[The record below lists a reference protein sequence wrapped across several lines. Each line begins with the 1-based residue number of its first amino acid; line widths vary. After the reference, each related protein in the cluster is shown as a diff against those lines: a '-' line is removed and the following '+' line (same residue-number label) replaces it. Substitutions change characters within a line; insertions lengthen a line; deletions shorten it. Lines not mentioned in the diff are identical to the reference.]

1 MKKASLYA
9 RYTLITVLVFTLFFA
24 MGSAISAYV
33 NNNNVADPV
42 EENEPEV
49 IAKQDGKRT
58 NILIL
63 GVDAR
68 PGESSSR
75 SDTML
80 LASIDPGLDQ
90 AVIVSIPRDTKVEVP
105 GSPLDKICT
114 ANFVGG
120 PEYAVEIVE
129 KLLAIN
135 IDYYVEADFNGF
147 KKVIDKIGG
156 VTINVPQ
163 RMYKPSE
170 NIDLYPG
177 TKKLNGYE
185 ALAYVRYRDYL
196 FGDIDRTTHQQEFLV
211 ALADELLQPKTI
223 PKLPGLIKET
233 RNFVNTNMGIKDL
246 IKIASWAPGF
256 TSSSIITQ
264 TLPGYFYDVYNEE
277 GVMEQSY
284 WIADKGEMAD
294 ILDQLFAGKSVAVMQ
309 NSPIAPYVPPTKV
322 EKPSSE
328 EEQEETASDI
338 DGQRDEERSHL
349 PSPGLDQDSSYD
361 DPDWND
367 EGDRNDEDE
376 LNNEDELS
384 DEGDWNYED
393 ELDYEEEH
401 KRQGHWEEEEW
412 EQRQDEESENSSPY
426 SEI

>member
-1 MKKASLYA
+1 MKKAILYVK
-9 RYTLITVLVFTLFFA
+9 YTAIAMVIFTMFFA

-33 NNNNVADPV
+33 NAGNNEGKKAEKDQEDVLA
-42 EENEPEV
+42 E
-49 IAKQDGKRT
+49 QDGERT

-68 PGESSSR
+68 PGEANSR

-80 LASIDPGLDQ
+80 LASVDPSLDQ
-90 AVIVSIPRDTKVEVP
+90 AVIISIPRDTRVDVP

-129 KLLAIN
+129 DFMGIN

-147 KKVIDKIGG
+147 KKVIDRIGG

-185 ALAYVRYRDYL
+185 ALAYVRYRDYI
-196 FGDIDRTTHQQEFLV
+196 FGDIERTTHQQEFLV

-233 RNFVNTNMGIKDL
+233 RNFVNTNMGLKD
-246 IKIASWAPGF
+246 IIRIASWAPGF
-256 TSSSIITQ
+256 NSSSIITQ
-264 TLPGYFYDVYNEE
+264 TLPGHFYDVFNEE
-277 GVMEQSY
+277 GIMEQSY
-284 WIADKGEMAD
+284 WVADRGEIND
-294 ILDQLFAGKSVAVMQ
+294 LLDQLFAGKSVAVMQ
-309 NSPIAPYVPPTKV
+309 SS
-322 EKPSSE
+322 PSSAYTPNRVNKITE
-328 EEQEETASDI
+328 TEEQDSFQNIDDDFNLDEDI
-338 DGQRDEERSHL
+338 ERDEERSGL
-349 PSPGLDQDSSYD
+349 PSPDSDFDGEYEEV
-361 DPDWND
+361 PDEVNNPD
-367 EGDRNDEDE
+367 SDMEDAYVE
-376 LNNEDELS
+376 VS
-384 DEGDWNYED
+384 DEINQD
-393 ELDYEEEH
+393 EH
-401 KRQGHWEEEEW
+401 TRQGHWEEDEW
-412 EQRQDEESENSSPY
+412 EQRMESENGGQY
-426 SEI
+426 EKT